1 MSTQYDARLRE
12 MDFDKPFGTVAHSED
27 HAEAQSIVMVFAR
40 VKYWAAK
47 QMPRLEGQRP
57 DDLDAAA
64 ELMVEAFAATWRAGY
79 KPRDLLKAAL
89 QAVKRRE

>member
-1 MSTQYDARLRE
+1 
-12 MDFDKPFGTVAHSED
+12 
-27 HAEAQSIVMVFAR
+27 
-40 VKYWAAK
+40 
-47 QMPRLEGQRP
+47 MPRLEGQRP